1 MSDFLVPCLI
11 HNVNL
16 FTHDKVSL
24 SGLSTNQSDTILAR
38 ASGLPRTPARFRTEI
53 GLLFLI
59 ASLIGFTIIQPL
71 RAFSGPYLASP
82 IFSYEIDGWITFLLI
97 ALSSIGGLLI
107 VSGRK
112 PFGPVHSQQSSI
124 GFLMVAATALFGLVL
139 IPYIVLPVSAGGIPW
154 YVSNTILSIA
164 ETAVAIIG
172 IVFLT
177 YSIQSPKGKILL
189 WLGAVVGLAVA
200 IAFDSQNLRLFPYYP
215 AIIQRVIFSLQAVE
229 TGLFAASFLALW
241 ARVSRNSY
249 PLLDTHP
256 VS

>member
-1 MSDFLVPCLI
+1 MI
-11 HNVNL
+11 HNVNF

-24 SGLSTNQSDTILAR
+24 SGLSANQSDTTLVLGR
-38 ASGLPRTPARFRTEI
+38 GLPRTPARFRTEI

-71 RAFSGPYLASP
+71 HAFSGPYLASP
-82 IFSYEIDGWITFLLI
+82 IFSYEIDGAITILLI
-97 ALSSIGGLLI
+97 ALFSIGGLLI

-112 PFGPVHSQQSSI
+112 PFGPVHSQQSLI
-124 GFLMVAATALFGLVL
+124 GFLIVAATALFGLVL
-139 IPYIVLPVSAGGIPW
+139 TPYILLPVSAGGIPW
-154 YVSNTILSIA
+154 DVSNTILSIT
-164 ETAVAIIG
+164 ETAVAMIG
-172 IVFLT
+172 IVVLT

-189 WLGAVVGLAVA
+189 WLGAIVGVAIA

-215 AIIQRVIFSLQAVE
+215 GIIQRIIFSLQAIE

-241 ARVSRNSY
+241 VRVSRNSY
-249 PLLDTHP
+249 PLLDTHA

>member
-1 MSDFLVPCLI
+1 MI

-24 SGLSTNQSDTILAR
+24 SGLSRNQSDTILAR

-71 RAFSGPYLASP
+71 RAFSTPYLASP

-112 PFGPVHSQQSSI
+112 PFGPVHSQLSLI
-124 GFLMVAATALFGLVL
+124 GFLMVAATALFGFVL
-139 IPYIVLPVSAGGIPW
+139 IPYIVLPVSADGIPW
-154 YVSNTILSIA
+154 YVSTTILSIA

-177 YSIQSPKGKILL
+177 YSIQSPKGKTLL
-189 WLGAVVGLAVA
+189 WLGAIVGLAVA

>member
-1 MSDFLVPCLI
+1 MSP
-11 HNVNL
+11 
-16 FTHDKVSL
+16 L
-24 SGLSTNQSDTILAR
+24 SGLSTNQSDTTLAL

-71 RAFSGPYLASP
+71 HAFSGPYLASP
-82 IFSYEIDGWITFLLI
+82 IFSYEIDGSITVLLT
-97 ALSSIGGLLI
+97 ALFSIGGLLI

-112 PFGPVHSQQSSI
+112 PFGPVHSRQSLL
-124 GFLMVAATALFGLVL
+124 GFLIVAATTIFDFVLF
-139 IPYIVLPVSAGGIPW
+139 PYIPLPDFAGGIPW
-154 YVSNTILSIA
+154 YVSFAILGIA
-164 ETAVAIIG
+164 ETTVWVIG
-172 IVFLT
+172 VVLLT

-189 WLGAVVGLAVA
+189 WLGAIVGLAVA

-215 AIIQRVIFSLQAVE
+215 GIIQRIIFSLQAIE

-241 ARVSRNSY
+241 VRVSRNSY

-256 VS
+256 IS

>member
-1 MSDFLVPCLI
+1 M
-11 HNVNL
+11 
-16 FTHDKVSL
+16 
-24 SGLSTNQSDTILAR
+24 
-38 ASGLPRTPARFRTEI
+38 
-53 GLLFLI
+53 I

-107 VSGRK
+107 VS
-112 PFGPVHSQQSSI
+112 
-124 GFLMVAATALFGLVL
+124 
-139 IPYIVLPVSAGGIPW
+139 SAGGIPW
-154 YVSNTILSIA
+154 YVSTTILSIA

-177 YSIQSPKGKILL
+177 YSIQSPKGKTLL
-189 WLGAVVGLAVA
+189 WLGAIVGLAVA

-229 TGLFAASFLALW
+229 TGLFAASFLTLW
-241 ARVSRNSY
+241 VRVSGNSY

>member
-1 MSDFLVPCLI
+1 MLISSIIPMSP
-11 HNVNL
+11 
-16 FTHDKVSL
+16 L
-24 SGLSTNQSDTILAR
+24 SGLSTNQSDTTLAL

-71 RAFSGPYLASP
+71 HAFSGPHLASP
-82 IFSYEIDGWITFLLI
+82 IFSYEIDGSITILLV
-97 ALSSIGGLLI
+97 ALFSIGGLLI

-112 PFGPVHSQQSSI
+112 PFGPVHSQQSLS
-124 GFLMVAATALFGLVL
+124 GFLIIAATALFGFALA
-139 IPYIVLPVSAGGIPW
+139 PYILLPVSAGGIPW
-154 YVSNTILSIA
+154 YVSTTILSIA
-164 ETAVAIIG
+164 ETAVGIIG
-172 IVFLT
+172 IVVLT

-189 WLGAVVGLAVA
+189 WLGAVVGVAIA

-215 AIIQRVIFSLQAVE
+215 SIIQRIIFSLQAIE
-229 TGLFAASFLALW
+229 AGLFAASFLALW
-241 ARVSRNSY
+241 VRVSRNSY